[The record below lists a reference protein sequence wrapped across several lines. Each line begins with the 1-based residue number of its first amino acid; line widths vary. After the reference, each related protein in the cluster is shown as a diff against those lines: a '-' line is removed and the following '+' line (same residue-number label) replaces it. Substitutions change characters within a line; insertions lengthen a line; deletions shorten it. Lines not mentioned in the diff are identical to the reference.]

1 MLARGTDV
9 IQALSSRKVQ
19 ISGMCR
25 CDLGRVGEALWVTCG
40 KVGVGAHSSGRGRG
54 HASLSAS
61 RGGGFCGVG

>member
-25 CDLGRVGEALWVTCG
+25 CDLGRVGEALWCQGSVKT
-40 KVGVGAHSSGRGRG
+40 G
-54 HASLSAS
+54 H
-61 RGGGFCGVG
+61 